1 MNMFNFVLDFMPIPI
16 HNLNMFKDP
25 KAQTR
30 SLATREA
37 ILSTALSLFRQN
49 GLDNT
54 TIREISK
61 EADVALGAAYYYFA
75 GKEAILQAYYDQVQE
90 QHHNRVQEALSGK
103 DLPLEDRLK
112 MAFHAKLDILQND
125 RKILGALFRYVG
137 EPGHALSVLGPATQ
151 RNRDQSIAV
160 FTLALGD
167 EKLPDDIR
175 AAFPT
180 LLWAAH
186 MGILLYFIYDQSPA
200 QERTRKLVDG
210 ALGLVTLLLSL
221 VRLPLFKPFRG
232 RLTSLL
238 RDAALVH
245 ESRGP
250 VSSHEEWS

>member
-1 MNMFNFVLDFMPIPI
+1 MNMFKFCLTSCRFTSD
-16 HNLNMFKDP
+16 NLNMFKDP
-25 KAQTR
+25 KPQTR

-75 GKEAILQAYYDQVQE
+75 SKEAILLAYYDQVQE

-112 MAFHAKLDILQND
+112 VAFHAKLDILQND
-125 RKILGALFRYVG
+125 RNILGALFRYVG
-137 EPGHALSVLGPATQ
+137 EPGHALSALGPATQ

-186 MGILLYFIYDQSPA
+186 MGMLLYFIHDGSPA
-200 QERTRKLVDG
+200 QARTRKLVDG

-232 RLTSLL
+232 RLTLLL
-238 RDAALVH
+238 RDAALVY
-245 ESRGP
+245 ETGRP
-250 VSSHEEWS
+250 VSSHEELS